1 MKKKV
6 ESFKFRKKKI
16 LLNPKKINNEDK
28 YTERNGKEYS
38 KIFIKIL
45 NANNPSNNKKI
56 KKNNIKKITLF
67 NPEESKL
74 IRTNSPK
81 NKSQK
86 FIKKVINKNNKEKD
100 LCNGDTKLKIKM
112 NINKFKV
119 ILKTEE
125 KNVNLKN
132 IKNYNSKDLI
142 NNGDKIENVNHI
154 IEKNLTEK
162 NIKNKNSFQK
172 RQIQPKEGNN
182 HKKNIQN
189 KKELKNNFKI
199 KKIDILNDN
208 SLPLVNKEKI
218 NSKKENLNY
227 IFRQNQQKNYEI
239 KKQTLPKITNI
250 VTNKEKNKN
259 KKNKLEKENRS
270 ERIINESLNIIDSF
284 TSQNISLKDDS
295 KNKKRTLEVEYYRN
309 LSFYPK
315 YIYTD
320 ITQSVPKL
328 SNNSNTELNAMNSSK
343 LNEIHSP
350 SKLNQTFSRK
360 LKLDTSRK
368 NNKLKINKSQNI
380 KIKINQKFQRNKTV
394 KPTNTIFNVKKI
406 ENVNSSTLRKI
417 VRIKFKNNGN
427 NKKIINGDN
436 DNGFYSEESYISK
449 NEYPNYSIFNNSMN
463 KESNKISLNKRR
475 NYNKKHETVAN
486 NTDNIS
492 RKLLVLVNDFHN
504 GIHTIEDNTFN
515 LKSGKLIDRIRALKK
530 LNNI

>member
-6 ESFKFRKKKI
+6 ESFKFRKKKM
-16 LLNPKKINNEDK
+16 LFNSKKINNKDK
-28 YTERNGKEYS
+28 YTERNEKEYS
-38 KIFIKIL
+38 KLFIKIL
-45 NANNPSNNKKI
+45 NANSPSDLNKKI

-67 NPEESKL
+67 KPEEYKL
-74 IRTNSPK
+74 IRTNSQ
-81 NKSQK
+81 NNQSQK
-86 FIKKVINKNNKEKD
+86 FIKKVINKNNKEKN
-100 LCNGDTKLKIKM
+100 LCNGDTKIKIKM

-125 KNVNLKN
+125 KNENSKN
-132 IKNYNSKDLI
+132 VKNSNSKDLI
-142 NNGDKIENVNHI
+142 NNRDKIKNVNHI

-162 NIKNKNSFQK
+162 NLKNKNTFQK
-172 RQIQPKEGNN
+172 RQIQQKEGNN
-182 HKKNIQN
+182 HNKNGQN

-208 SLPLVNKEKI
+208 SLPLVSNKEKI
-218 NSKKENLNY
+218 NSKKEKLNY
-227 IFRQNQQKNYEI
+227 IFRQNQQKNYEVKI
-239 KKQTLPKITNI
+239 QTLPNI
-250 VTNKEKNKN
+250 ATNKDKNKN
-259 KKNKLEKENRS
+259 KKNNSEKENRS
-270 ERIINESLNIIDSF
+270 ERIIKESLNIIDSF
-284 TSQNISLKDDS
+284 TSQNISLKEDS
-295 KNKKRTLEVEYYRN
+295 KKKKRTLEVEYYRN
-309 LSFYPK
+309 LGFYPK

-328 SNNSNTELNAMNSSK
+328 SNNSNTELNTMNSSK

-475 NYNKKHETVAN
+475 NYNKKHETVVN
-486 NTDNIS
+486 NIDNIS